1 MCIFSA
7 CVLFI
12 FLRGFSQMIL
22 RQGSCTDNR
31 RSAKLSSFTKFWCRN
46 PGIVYNL
53 LVLLHSV
60 SSKICDI
67 VAYEAKLVQFKQS
80 SSPSKD
86 W

>member
-1 MCIFSA
+1 MRIFSA

-12 FLRGFSQMIL
+12 FLRVFSQMIL
-22 RQGSCTDNR
+22 RQGSCSNNR

-46 PGIVYNL
+46 PGMVYNL

-67 VAYEAKLVQFKQS
+67 VAHEARVV
-80 SSPSKD
+80 
-86 W
+86 

>member
-1 MCIFSA
+1 MRIFSA

-12 FLRGFSQMIL
+12 FLCGSNQLIL

-31 RSAKLSSFTKFWCRN
+31 ESAKLSSFIKFWCQNR
-46 PGIVYNL
+46 GRVYNM

-67 VAYEAKLVQFKQS
+67 VVYEARVV
-80 SSPSKD
+80 
-86 W
+86 

>member
-1 MCIFSA
+1 MRIFSA

-22 RQGSCTDNR
+22 KQGSCTDNR
-31 RSAKLSSFTKFWCRN
+31 RSAKLSSFIKFWCQNWGR
-46 PGIVYNL
+46 VYNM

-67 VAYEAKLVQFKQS
+67 VAYEARVV
-80 SSPSKD
+80 
-86 W
+86 